1 MTFLSTAIR
10 RSTLALGLSAVM
22 GFSANAFADKD
33 AVIAVY
39 STFTTLDPYDAND
52 TLSQA
57 VSKSFYQG
65 LFGFDADAK
74 LVNVLADSYT
84 VSDDGLIYTIKLKKN
99 IKFHDGTDFNADA
112 VKVNFDRVTNPDNHL
127 KRFNLFNRIVKTEV
141 IAPDEVRLTLN
152 QPYSAFVNTLAHP
165 SAVMISP
172 AAIKQYGKEIGFH
185 PVGTGPFEYVN
196 WNPTDSLKV
205 KKFDG
210 YWKKGLPKVDT
221 ITWRPIVDNNTRA
234 AVMQTGEA
242 QFAYTIPYEQAKL
255 LENDKNLTLV
265 SGPSIIQRYISFNTQ
280 QKPFDDVRVRQ
291 AINYAINKDA
301 LIKVAFS
308 GYAVPAEGVLP
319 KGIEFS
325 QSYGQWPYDPA
336 KAKELLKE
344 AGYPDGFETTLWSA
358 FNHITAQ
365 KVIQSVQQQLGQV
378 GIKVNVRAL
387 EAGQRVALV
396 ESVPDA
402 KKAEVRMYYVG
413 WSASTMEPDFALT
426 PLVSTQA
433 WPPKQFNTAYYSNP
447 LVDEDLKKALQ
458 TTDREAKAKIYKAVQ
473 DQVWADAPWA
483 FLVTEKVL
491 YVHNNNLSG
500 VKVMPDGSFNFEEI
514 DLADKKK

>member
-1 MTFLSTAIR
+1 M
-10 RSTLALGLSAVM
+10 
-22 GFSANAFADKD
+22 
-33 AVIAVY
+33 
-39 STFTTLDPYDAND
+39 
-52 TLSQA
+52 
-57 VSKSFYQG
+57 
-65 LFGFDADAK
+65 
-74 LVNVLADSYT
+74 
-84 VSDDGLIYTIKLKKN
+84 
-99 IKFHDGTDFNADA
+99 
-112 VKVNFDRVTNPDNHL
+112 
-127 KRFNLFNRIVKTEV
+127 
-141 IAPDEVRLTLN
+141 
-152 QPYSAFVNTLAHP
+152 
-165 SAVMISP
+165 
-172 AAIKQYGKEIGFH
+172 
-185 PVGTGPFEYVN
+185 
-196 WNPTDSLKV
+196 
-205 KKFDG
+205 
-210 YWKKGLPKVDT
+210 
-221 ITWRPIVDNNTRA
+221 
-234 AVMQTGEA
+234 
-242 QFAYTIPYEQAKL
+242 
-255 LENDKNLTLV
+255 
-265 SGPSIIQRYISFNTQ
+265 
-280 QKPFDDVRVRQ
+280 
-291 AINYAINKDA
+291 
-301 LIKVAFS
+301 
-308 GYAVPAEGVLP
+308 
-319 KGIEFS
+319 
-325 QSYGQWPYDPA
+325 
-336 KAKELLKE
+336 LKE